1 MTVLKLCTMLTG
13 SGGRRAG
20 WERKTGQAVGG
31 LYMPIDGNKIKGLG
45 RVHIGFGSLLG
56 RLG

>member
-13 SGGRRAG
+13 SGGRRGAG
-20 WERKTGQAVGG
+20 RKTGQAVGG